1 MSIEFE
7 NHVISTEGQLK
18 SRFKYLLECAY
29 LKFFKVTTGDER
41 NPFAFTGDDKV
52 DNMLESLARLKND
65 AETRRSEIQKLEVER
80 QRNRKNIGQAVCD
93 YSMPIVEE
101 NLDASESESSLSA
114 IDDVNK
120 PNRRTIKRKRVLEP
134 PWNLPLLNHIRN
146 SLPDTSLMADQLNL
160 GLTNSIA
167 QAAEDRKRKDRELD
181 TQQERLELDT
191 QQERLELEL
200 QRQKMDMK
208 RQEVDLKLQE
218 MKLKS
223 QEAQKLIQLL
233 ELAGKSDGVERL
245 CPRLT
250 FLLQEKLDSLF
261 KS

>member
-1 MSIEFE
+1 M
-7 NHVISTEGQLK
+7 
-18 SRFKYLLECAY
+18 
-29 LKFFKVTTGDER
+29 
-41 NPFAFTGDDKV
+41 

-80 QRNRKNIGQAVCD
+80 QRNRKNIGQAVCN

-134 PWNLPLLNHIRN
+134 PWNLPLLNHIRS

-181 TQQERLELDT
+181 TQQERLEL
-191 QQERLELEL
+191 ER

-208 RQEVDLKLQE
+208 RQEMDLKLQE